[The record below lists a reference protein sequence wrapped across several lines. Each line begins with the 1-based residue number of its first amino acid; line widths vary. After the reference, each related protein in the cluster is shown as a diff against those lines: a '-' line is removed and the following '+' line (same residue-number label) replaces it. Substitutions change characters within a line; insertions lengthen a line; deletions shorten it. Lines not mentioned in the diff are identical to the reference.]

1 VQKNRHFIAFIIS
14 VIQFQIK
21 RLFRPILILTFGI
34 YYQIDFSVCTSQ
46 VLNLSVIPTIVIIFF
61 PEDDLLCTET
71 FSKCAVIN
79 KYRICVSF
87 GDVKRCHFVDYSYRV
102 CQKSLDKF

>member
-1 VQKNRHFIAFIIS
+1 MQKNSRFIAFIIS

-34 YYQIDFSVCTSQ
+34 YQIDFSVCTSQ

-61 PEDDLLCTET
+61 LEDDLLCTET

-79 KYRICVSF
+79 KYRICLSF
-87 GDVKRCHFVDYSYRV
+87 GDVKLCHFVDSSYRV
-102 CQKSLDKF
+102 CQKNLDKF